1 MAFVSDIF
9 KGDGGV
15 SSLTCDAPVT
25 ISGSNRYIFVAV
37 YAEGVT
43 ISSVSTGAQTPTAI
57 SGAVLNPYGSDIWQ
71 IYGLVNPTAGTPTP
85 TVTFSGIAPR
95 AFIYASAWDN
105 VGTLGAASTLFSD
118 TIATPSS
125 LNATS
130 AASQTVIDFIIAS
143 APTITNDGSQTLREQ
158 QNDFSGVGRSFGS
171 SSKAAIG
178 STTNML
184 WTPGDLCDMQHI
196 AIPFSAAG
204 GGGGASLTNQKLVLL
219 GVG

>member
-9 KGDGGV
+9 KGDGGI
-15 SSLTCDAPVT
+15 SSLTCDAPIT
-25 ISGSNRYIFVAV
+25 ISGSNRYIFVAI

-43 ISSVSTGAQTPTAI
+43 VSSVSTGAQTPTAI

-71 IYGLVNPTAGTPTP
+71 IYGLANPTVGTPTP
-85 TVTFSGIAPR
+85 TVAFSGTATR
-95 AFIYASAWDN
+95 AFIYAIAWDD
-105 VGTLGAASTLFSD
+105 VGTLGTPSTLYSD
-118 TIATPSS
+118 TVATPSS

-130 AASQTVIDFIIAS
+130 AASQTVLDFIVAS
-143 APTITNDGSQTLREQ
+143 ALTITNDGSQALREQ
-158 QNDFSGVGRSFGS
+158 RNDFAGVGRSFGS

-184 WTPGDLCDMQHI
+184 WTPGDVCDMQHI

-204 GGGGASLTNQKLVLL
+204 GGGASFTNQKLVLL